1 MNKRM
6 KESTYRWYSQ
16 SFIMILIGG
25 VLILLGRLLNIDDT
39 FKAIFEFIGITLV
52 GVFGVS
58 LIHQRFIAE
67 KQFEDFRELLVS
79 QFKEMDTIESMCMK
93 LGVKEIFEA
102 RDAYEKKYPFMNVIE
117 QCPED
122 SKIISVARSH
132 FHLLQ
137 KTDEFKKGLEKGLTF
152 ELACA
157 DPQKI
162 TPYLYFTP
170 SQIELFQR
178 SETVV

>member
-93 LGVKEIFEA
+93 LWRKRNF
-102 RDAYEKKYPFMNVIE
+102 
-117 QCPED
+117 
-122 SKIISVARSH
+122 
-132 FHLLQ
+132 
-137 KTDEFKKGLEKGLTF
+137 
-152 ELACA
+152 
-157 DPQKI
+157 
-162 TPYLYFTP
+162 
-170 SQIELFQR
+170 
-178 SETVV
+178 